1 MKVTGMTLTQLQYVI
16 TIAQESSINKA
27 AKKLFLS
34 QPSLSAAVKDLEAEL
49 GINLFIRTNRGIS
62 ITPDG
67 KEFIGYARQVLEQ
80 YAFIQNR
87 YINKKK
93 IKKKFSV
100 STQHYTFAVKAFVT
114 LIRQFGTDEYEFAL
128 HETKTFDVIENVRT
142 FRSEIGILALNR
154 ENRSILS
161 QMFLEKGLTYHEI
174 LSCGIY
180 VYLWKGHPLAH
191 QKEITMEQLEDY
203 TYLIFEQGNHNSFHF
218 AEEVLS
224 TYDYK
229 RFIRVDDRATM
240 LNLMIGL
247 NGYTL
252 CSGIM
257 CEELNGSDY
266 CVVRL
271 RSDEIMNIGYITHNG
286 LEMSELGQQYVLE
299 LMKYQN
305 SARK

>member
-1 MKVTGMTLTQLQYVI
+1 MTLIQLQYVI

-49 GINLFIRTNRGIS
+49 GISLFIRTNRGIS

-67 KEFIGYARQVLEQ
+67 KEFIGYAHQVLEQ

-87 YINKKK
+87 YINNKK

-100 STQHYTFAVKAFVT
+100 STQHYTFAVNAFVT
-114 LIRQFGTDEYEFAL
+114 LVRQFGTDEYEFAL
-128 HETKTFDVIENVRT
+128 HETKTFDVIENVRA
-142 FRSEIGILALNR
+142 FRSEIGILSLNR
-154 ENRSILS
+154 ENHIILS
-161 QMFLEKGLTYHEI
+161 QMLHEKGLTYHEI

-180 VYLWKGHPLAH
+180 VYLWKGHPLAN
-191 QKEITMEQLEDY
+191 QEEITIEQLEDY
-203 TYLIFEQGNHNSFHF
+203 ICLIFEQGTHNSFHF

-224 TYDYK
+224 SYDYK
-229 RFIRVDDRATM
+229 RVIRVDDRATM

-271 RSDEIMNIGYITHNG
+271 RSDEIMSIGYITHNG
-286 LEMSELGQQYVLE
+286 LELSELGQQYVLE